1 MDEMEKAGKAIV
13 IGGSIAGLLA
23 ARVLSDYYTEVL
35 ILDKDELPTEPQE
48 RLGTPHAFHPHRFT
62 ARGKMITERF
72 FPGFENDLVANGA
85 PSSFN
90 KTVCNSNQY
99 GSITG
104 PYQRNDIKFSRANLE
119 SVIRRRVQDIP
130 HVHVL
135 DRQDVI
141 GLLPSPDHTAV
152 TGVLVRNRKEPG
164 QVTEARADLVVDTS
178 GRFSKLPQWLAEMG
192 YEVPCPDVLRA
203 NIGYSTQRFQV
214 PHHLTYLIEKW
225 DVINIAGQP
234 ATGTFTGVFSF
245 IENQVAEMLLYRPGG
260 NYPPTDEKGYRQAIA
275 ELPSP
280 LIAEILEG
288 LEPLTT
294 IRSYRVPELYR
305 HRYEQMTRWPSG
317 LLVLGDA
324 FCIFDPIF
332 GQGMTVAAIEAEK
345 LDACLRQQQ
354 VNPQLDFEKE
364 VLVCMQAAIEP
375 AWWLNCATDIQWE
388 GVEYDGSDSL
398 QGITFISRVMSLLLQ
413 EATAKQNLP
422 WYGLYWG
429 VNTLSQSPRD
439 IFNAQTVSEI
449 LGTSDEGRQLL
460 AELQQ
465 THHGMSLEEILDEI
479 IPFKE

>member
-1 MDEMEKAGKAIV
+1 MGKMEKSGKSIV

-141 GLLPSPDHTAV
+141 GLLPTPDHTAV

-192 YEVPCPDVLRA
+192 YEVPRPDVLRA

-245 IENQVAEMLLYRPGG
+245 IENQVAEMLLYRPGD
-260 NYPPTDEKGYRQAIA
+260 T
-275 ELPSP
+275 
-280 LIAEILEG
+280 
-288 LEPLTT
+288 
-294 IRSYRVPELYR
+294 
-305 HRYEQMTRWPSG
+305 
-317 LLVLGDA
+317 
-324 FCIFDPIF
+324 
-332 GQGMTVAAIEAEK
+332 
-345 LDACLRQQQ
+345 LRQMR
-354 VNPQLDFEKE
+354 KHTYKRSRS
-364 VLVCMQAAIEP
+364 CP
-375 AWWLNCATDIQWE
+375 A
-388 GVEYDGSDSL
+388 
-398 QGITFISRVMSLLLQ
+398 
-413 EATAKQNLP
+413 P
-422 WYGLYWG
+422 
-429 VNTLSQSPRD
+429 
-439 IFNAQTVSEI
+439 
-449 LGTSDEGRQLL
+449 
-460 AELQQ
+460 
-465 THHGMSLEEILDEI
+465 
-479 IPFKE
+479 